1 MVIAT
6 HTRSGISVSQ
16 GSGKL
21 FSLRTGPVTQ
31 ADRHDIRWTDPAKTA
46 YDSAIDILRKE
57 LTADEYQDIQKIGHN
72 SLKDVQTA
80 VGAALEGYR
89 KRTKGHKVRAWL
101 ASCSSRVMY
110 YGAIFDTFAQHHPE
124 YVSLAWGTL
133 KFLFVAVLNHE
144 ELLTEIPKAISR
156 IADVLPRTELHS
168 VLYPT
173 QRMQDAVSQ
182 LYAKIIEF
190 FLMAIR
196 WYKRGRLSHSIRSI
210 VEPFSLGFKPII
222 DEITERSRRVDEL
235 ANAASKAELRDL
247 HVSVRGL
254 NDTVLQLTEMST
266 LISQSLLAFKE
277 ESKQIFQC
285 GQLEEIRTTILLED
299 TPMADDSLAWCRSM
313 RNRRRHKAPTQ
324 ILLSEI
330 SKLETWASSPT
341 SMLLLA
347 QGKGVRTSSLDFATD
362 FLDIIAGQG
371 LPSIWA
377 LPSTVNGIQG
387 GSSEISVSGV
397 LRSLISQLL
406 VLNPALVTEGVNP
419 LTAKHFR
426 TATTIR
432 RWLQLFETCTSDFR
446 RLFVVIDMGVIETA
460 CRHEEAE
467 DQLFNLTDFFEEVSR
482 MIQRRRS
489 GGLKIIVVSWRF
501 EQNSPLDNEDIFGV
515 MRVFTDRER
524 KVERLMK
531 NPKFRSTARRGRRV
545 FTKRLTS
552 AISVE

>member
-1 MVIAT
+1 M
-6 HTRSGISVSQ
+6 
-16 GSGKL
+16 
-21 FSLRTGPVTQ
+21 LR
-31 ADRHDIRWTDPAKTA
+31 R
-46 YDSAIDILRKE
+46 E
-57 LTADEYQDIQKIGHN
+57 LTADEYQDIQKVGHN

-80 VGAALEGYR
+80 VGAALEEYQ
-89 KRTKGHKVRAWL
+89 KRTKGQKVRAWL

-190 FLMAIR
+190 FLMAIK

-247 HVSVRGL
+247 HVSIRGL

-277 ESKQIFQC
+277 ESKQVFRN
-285 GQLEEIRTTILLED
+285 GQMEEIRTALLLED
-299 TPMADDSLAWCRSM
+299 TPVADDSLAWCRSM
-313 RNRRRHKAPTQ
+313 RNRRRQKAPTQ
-324 ILLSEI
+324 ILLSEL
-330 SKLETWASSPT
+330 SKLETWASSPS

-347 QGKGVRTSSLDFATD
+347 EGKGVRASSIDFAAD
-362 FLDIIAGQG
+362 FLDIIADHG

-377 LPSTVNGIQG
+377 LPSTVNSIQEE
-387 GSSEISVSGV
+387 SPDISVSGV

-419 LTAKHFR
+419 LTTKHFK
-426 TATTIR
+426 TAKTIR
-432 RWLQLFETCTSDFR
+432 RWLQLFETCASDFR
-446 RLFVVIDMGVIETA
+446 RLFVVIDMGVIENA
-460 CRHEEAE
+460 CGHEEAE
-467 DQLFNLTDFFEEVSR
+467 DELFSLSDFLEEISQIV
-482 MIQRRRS
+482 QRRRR
-489 GGLKIIVVSWRF
+489 GGLKIIIVSWRF
-501 EQNSPLDNEDIFGV
+501 ETITSLDSEDIFGDL
-515 MRVFTDRER
+515 RILTDRGR

-531 NPKFRSTARRGRRV
+531 KPKFRSTARRGRRA
-545 FTKRLTS
+545 FTQRLTS
-552 AISVE
+552 AISIE